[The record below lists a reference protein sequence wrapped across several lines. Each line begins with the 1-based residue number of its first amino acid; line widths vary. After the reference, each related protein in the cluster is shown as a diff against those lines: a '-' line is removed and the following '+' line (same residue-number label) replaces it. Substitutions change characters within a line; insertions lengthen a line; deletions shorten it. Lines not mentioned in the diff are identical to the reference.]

1 MEQEKDLN
9 KNIFLPLCQLC
20 GNILSIKINP
30 ITYEINFYCENE
42 DFSKCEPY
50 TKFEKYIKELSSL
63 NNELKKDKNIPKYKA
78 NNYNDIL
85 KLFSEAEICK
95 DHKFNIS
102 EYCTICKNN
111 ICLFCSNEE
120 KHSNHKDKINK
131 YSDIILSF
139 HEYEKAYKLLDQREQ
154 FIKSFINKIENW
166 KNEILKKIE
175 NFENILYKEII
186 IIRKMT
192 SNFNKKCLNY
202 NYINNFNNI
211 YIYLLGNQNK
221 KFQKNNNNYNNSDN
235 NDNNDIKKLEYNKF
249 VYDFYKEK
257 NFNEMSSYL
266 FKIFE
271 NLEQENN
278 TNFKYEKEND
288 NEKYDF
294 YNLVYLKENYFIYQ
308 EFQLI
313 RIIYYYQNEFHLV
326 SQTNIENYNFF
337 ENSISVSNFD
347 NKIIHFDS
355 KQIFILKYNLYEETI
370 DISEIIPFNNILN
383 CVEIKKGYLLI
394 IKEKELIIWRK
405 KKVEISKRISDN
417 ITNIIPINNDYF
429 TGFFS
434 KSITFYNT
442 NTLEKIKTLSNIDF
456 SLKISKFRDEYIIC
470 LDYGKITL
478 ISIKTKEIVQTLE
491 YYYKIYRYFN
501 TYIDSKFIFI
511 VAYDII
517 YEYKYHSL
525 NKDFEEINTNKYN
538 YSRRLNLKNILKFLE
553 YDNF

>member
-42 DFSKCEPY
+42 DFSKCESY
-50 TKFEKYIKELSSL
+50 SEFEKKYIKNLSSL

-186 IIRKMT
+186 ILRKMT

-405 KKVEISKRISDN
+405 KKS
-417 ITNIIPINNDYF
+417 
-429 TGFFS
+429 G
-434 KSITFYNT
+434 
-442 NTLEKIKTLSNIDF
+442 
-456 SLKISKFRDEYIIC
+456 
-470 LDYGKITL
+470 
-478 ISIKTKEIVQTLE
+478 
-491 YYYKIYRYFN
+491 
-501 TYIDSKFIFI
+501 
-511 VAYDII
+511 
-517 YEYKYHSL
+517 
-525 NKDFEEINTNKYN
+525 NKQ
-538 YSRRLNLKNILKFLE
+538 KNF
-553 YDNF
+553 